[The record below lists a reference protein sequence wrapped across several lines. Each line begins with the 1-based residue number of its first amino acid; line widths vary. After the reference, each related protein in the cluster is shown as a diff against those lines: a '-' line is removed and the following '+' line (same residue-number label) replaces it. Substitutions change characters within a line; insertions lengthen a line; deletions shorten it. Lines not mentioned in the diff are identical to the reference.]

1 MKLRINDID
10 VTQLAA
16 AVTTNGSEKECART
30 LSANIVQSPTDSNI
44 PAVPM
49 NAGDMVAF
57 EADEQSFNGIIT
69 SVQRSTASST
79 ITITAKDCEQDS
91 PENKEYDSR
100 GGCGSIS
107 DCERNERRRTC
118 AYGVHL

>member
-10 VTQLAA
+10 VTQLA
-16 AVTTNGSEKECART
+16 TTITTSGSEKECART

-49 NAGDMVAF
+49 NAGDMIAF
-57 EADEQSFNGIIT
+57 EADGQSFSGIIT

-79 ITITAKDCEQDS
+79 ITITAKDCGIYV
-91 PENKEYDSR
+91 KR
-100 GGCGSIS
+100 
-107 DCERNERRRTC
+107 
-118 AYGVHL
+118 